1 MNAKGKPVS
10 ATRSPRGDE
19 VTAVLTAN
27 SADLLAYFQR
37 RVQHQ
42 DAADLVAETMMTVWR
57 RAEDLPGDAEAAR
70 MWLFGIARNVL
81 ANAER
86 GERRRWRLANKLRL
100 LLGRGETAASA
111 DTGAEVRD
119 AVVRLGPEQAELVR
133 LVHWDGFT
141 LKQVAQV
148 LGVPA
153 STARG
158 RYAQAKARLAE
169 LLAEADEPGPA
180 LTGERFAI
188 LRERGVN
195 V

>member
-1 MNAKGKPVS
+1 MN
-10 ATRSPRGDE
+10 ATRSQRGDE

-37 RVQHQ
+37 RVQQQ
-42 DAADLVAETMMTVWR
+42 DAADLVAETMMTAWR
-57 RAEDLPGDAEAAR
+57 RVDDLPAGAEPAR

-100 LLGRGETAASA
+100 MLGRGESAAAA
-111 DTGAEVRD
+111 DSGAEVRD
-119 AVVRLGPEQAELVR
+119 AVANLGAEQAELIR

-141 LKQVAQV
+141 LKQAADV
-148 LGVPA
+148 LGMPP

-158 RYAQAKARLAE
+158 RYAQAKVRLAE
-169 LLAEADEPGPA
+169 LLAEDDVEPPPT
-180 LTGERFAI
+180 LTGKRFAI